1 MQIGSEEF
9 RNNWGE
15 NVERVLSGV
24 VITIQRYSRPVMVMM
39 PYAKYKEVADRLAQ
53 FEAAVADGIQTVAD
67 PEFGAAVLQLAEEV
81 EGRER
86 GGRLR

>member
-1 MQIGSEEF
+1 MQMGSEEF

-24 VITIQRYSRPVMVMM
+24 VITIQRYSRPAMVMM
-39 PYAKYKEVADRLAQ
+39 PYTKYKEMADRLAQ
-53 FEAAVADGIQTVAD
+53 FEAAVADGTRTEAD
-67 PEFGAAVLQLAEEV
+67 PEFAAAVLQLAEKV

-86 GGRLR
+86 VVA